1 MGKGDGCSAQEAGV
15 DLNRNYGVD
24 WQLTQELYKSAS
36 DPCFEFY
43 PGKEPFSEPESRA
56 IRDFLASHDDIKFV
70 INFHSNGNSF
80 IWPFNGR
87 TPNDIEKRAPG
98 VLPIMK
104 DIVANANF
112 PPDLVSGN
120 SGETIQQKVGGD
132 TDDYITA
139 TYGIPSVTSEI
150 GYANQF
156 IDDWVVKS
164 KEQALDVVKLNGN
177 WVDYVFN
184 NLPKFAA

>member
-1 MGKGDGCSAQEAGV
+1 MGV

-24 WQLTQELYKSAS
+24 WSLTSELFKSAS

-43 PGKEPFSEPESRA
+43 PGKTPFSEPESRA
-56 IRDFLASHDDIKFV
+56 VRDFMASHGDVKFV

-87 TPNDIEKRAPG
+87 NPNDIEKRAPG
-98 VLPIMK
+98 VLPIFK

-120 SGETIQQKVGGD
+120 AYDTIQTKVGGD

-150 GYANQF
+150 GYT
-156 IDDWVVKS
+156 S
-164 KEQALDVVKLNGN
+164 
-177 WVDYVFN
+177 
-184 NLPKFAA
+184 